1 MAALTPQDYDALE
14 RAIRL
19 QQRIA
24 VLRHGMELVVV
35 PVRLFARTGGEA
47 LEARHPST
55 GDSVVFGLADIDGFE
70 VVQW

>member
-1 MAALTPQDYDALE
+1 MAALTPQEYDALE

-19 QQRIA
+19 GQRIA

-35 PVRLFARTGGEA
+35 PIRLFPRAGGEA

-55 GDSVVFGLADIDGFE
+55 GDSVVFGLADIEGLE
-70 VVQW
+70 IVQW